1 MMRLGITTDSRVQNG
16 YGRYGADTYKK
27 LAEHGYFGTDF
38 NLSNTETVPY
48 TMSREDAEAFLLRER
63 EMARAAGV
71 TIWQVHGPWR
81 WAPRDFL
88 PEDRAERM
96 EKMKWALWAC
106 SVLECK
112 NYVIHPLM
120 PYGTEDIGS
129 GNEEATWEINRT
141 FMRELLSEAKRYGI
155 TICFENMPMP
165 RFSIGKPE
173 AILRFVQE
181 MDDENFQ
188 ICLDTGHVAVYRDL
202 NLAEETRRLGKCIR
216 VLHVHDNRNGL
227 DLHQL
232 PYDGVIDWPS
242 FAEALRDIDFDGV
255 FSLECGAPA
264 KLPDG
269 LFEEAARL
277 AANIAKQIAGDI

>member
-1 MMRLGITTDSRVQNG
+1 MRLGIITDSRAEKG
-16 YGRYGADTYKK
+16 YGRYGADIYKK
-27 LAEHGYFGTDF
+27 VAEHGYSCTDF
-38 NLSNTETVPY
+38 NLCNTEAMPY
-48 TMSREDAEAFLLRER
+48 TLSREDAEAFLLRER

-81 WAPRDFL
+81 FPPQDFT

-120 PYGTEDIGS
+120 PYGIEDIGS
-129 GNEEATWEINRT
+129 GNEASTWEINRT
-141 FMRELLSEAKRYGI
+141 FMQELLAEAKSYGI

-165 RFSIGKPE
+165 KFSIGAPE
-173 AILRFVQE
+173 LILRFVQE
-181 MDDENFQ
+181 MNDENFR

-202 NLAEETRRLGKCIR
+202 DLAEETRRLGKYIR
-216 VLHVHDNRNGL
+216 VMHVHDNRYGM

-242 FAEALRDIDFDGV
+242 FAQALRDIGFDGV
-255 FSLECGAPA
+255 FSLECGAPG

-277 AANIAKQIAGDI
+277 TANIAKQIAGDI

>member
-1 MMRLGITTDSRVQNG
+1 MRLGIITDSRAEKG
-16 YGRYGADTYKK
+16 YGRYGADIYKK
-27 LAEHGYFGTDF
+27 VAEHGYSCTDF
-38 NLSNTETVPY
+38 NLCNTEVLPY
-48 TMSREDAEAFLLRER
+48 TLSRTEAEEFLIRER

-88 PEDRAERM
+88 PEERAERM

-120 PYGTEDIGS
+120 PYGIEDIGS
-129 GNEEATWEINRT
+129 GNEASTWEINRT
-141 FMRELLSEAKRYGI
+141 FMQELLAEAKSYGI

-165 RFSIGKPE
+165 KFSIGAPE
-173 AILRFVQE
+173 QILRFVQE
-181 MDDENFQ
+181 MNDENFR
-188 ICLDTGHVAVYRDL
+188 ICLDTGHVAIYRDL
-202 NLAEETRRLGKCIR
+202 DLAEETRRLGKYIR
-216 VLHVHDNRNGL
+216 VMHVHDNRHGM

-242 FAEALRDIDFDGV
+242 FAQALRDIGFDGV
-255 FSLECGAPA
+255 FSLECGAPG

-277 AANIAKQIAGDI
+277 TANIAKQIAGDI